1 MQSSAQLTFPDGF
14 VWGAATAAYQIE
26 GSVSADGRGPSIW
39 DIFSHTPG
47 RTRNSD
53 TGDIACDHYR
63 RLQED
68 LDLIKQLGLRAYRF
82 SVAWPRIQ
90 PDGKGPANRAGLDF
104 YQRLVDGLLERG
116 VTPALTLYHWD
127 LPQALE
133 DAGGWTVRDT
143 AQRFAEYAA
152 LVADALADSV
162 GMWITLNEPWC
173 SSWHGYGHGVHAPG
187 RRRVADALAANHH
200 LLLGHGLATQAL
212 RSAGAGAVGITL
224 NLAPIRPASDHRDDL
239 AAARR
244 ADGNLNRMFL
254 DPLFRGAYPPDMV
267 EHYAGRPG
275 PTAVADGDQQVIGD
289 GDQQVMADGGGRVI
303 ADGDNRIIAEP
314 LDFLGVNFYFPQ
326 YVADPSRLDAARCAG
341 YAVRPAPADPVTEDL
356 RAPAVTRSDVA
367 RTAMGWEVE
376 PAALTELL
384 TRVRQEYTS
393 LPIYITENGAACDD
407 YVDPGGKVADTDRIE
422 FLDGHLRALADAMA
436 AGVDVRGFFVWS
448 LMDNFEWAEGYS
460 KRFGLT
466 WVDYPSGRRLPKA
479 SFGWYRDVIVANA
492 IPPDSAGKM

>member
-1 MQSSAQLTFPDGF
+1 VQSSAQLTFPDGF

-26 GSVSADGRGPSIW
+26 GSVSAAGRGPSIW
-39 DIFSHTPG
+39 DTFSHTPG
-47 RTRNSD
+47 RTRNAD

-63 RLQED
+63 RFEED
-68 LDLIKQLGLRAYRF
+68 LDLIEQLGLRAYRF

-90 PDGKGPANRAGLDF
+90 PDGKGPANQAGLDF
-104 YQRLVDGLLERG
+104 YRRLVDGLLKRG

-152 LVADALADSV
+152 VVADALTDSV

-187 RRRVADALAANHH
+187 RHRVEDALAANHH

-224 NLAPIRPASDHRDDL
+224 NLAPIRPASDHSDDL

-267 EHYAGRPG
+267 EHYEGRRPG
-275 PTAVADGDQQVIGD
+275 LTLVADGDNE
-289 GDQQVMADGGGRVI
+289 VI
-303 ADGDNRIIAEP
+303 AAP

-326 YVADPSRLDAARCAG
+326 YVADPGRLDAARCAG
-341 YAVRPAPADPVTEDL
+341 YAVGRPPADPVTEDL
-356 RAPAVTRSDVA
+356 RAPAVTRPDVE
-367 RTAMGWEVE
+367 RTAMDWEVE

-407 YVDPGGKVADTDRIE
+407 YVDPDGKVTDTDRIE
-422 FLDGHLRALADAMA
+422 FLDGHLRALADAIA

-479 SFGWYRDVIVANA
+479 SFSWYRDVAAANA
-492 IPPDSAGKM
+492 LPPDSAAKR